1 MTMFTLIHGVFVVP
15 GASEEN
21 LLGYR
26 IEGSLK
32 VVIMVLA
39 LIWE

>member
-1 MTMFTLIHGVFVVP
+1 MFTLIDEVFLVP
-15 GASEEN
+15 DTYEEN
-21 LLGYR
+21 LLGYK

-32 VVIMVLA
+32 IIIMVLA